1 MKEIQFEN
9 KKLYSVVEVGKI
21 LGIGKA
27 RVYKLIKDG
36 RLPAMNLGGLKIR
49 KEALDNFLDGFK
61 RSNGHNISNLRTK
74 QPIQCKVKAI
84 GDNIRWLLS

>member
-1 MKEIQFEN
+1 MKHIQFEN

-36 RLPAMNLGGLKIR
+36 RLSAMNLGGLKIR
-49 KEALDNFLDGFK
+49 KEALDNFLDSYESF
-61 RSNGHNISNLRTK
+61 
-74 QPIQCKVKAI
+74 
-84 GDNIRWLLS
+84 

>member
-1 MKEIQFEN
+1 MKDIQFEY

-36 RLPAMNLGGLKIR
+36 NLPAMNLGGLKVR
-49 KEALDNFLDGFK
+49 KEALEDFLDGYE
-61 RSNGHNISNLRTK
+61 SI
-74 QPIQCKVKAI
+74 
-84 GDNIRWLLS
+84 

>member
-1 MKEIQFEN
+1 MKDTQFEN

-36 RLPAMNLGGLKIR
+36 RLSAMNLGGLKIR
-49 KEALDNFLDGFK
+49 KEALDNFLDSYESF
-61 RSNGHNISNLRTK
+61 
-74 QPIQCKVKAI
+74 
-84 GDNIRWLLS
+84 

>member
-1 MKEIQFEN
+1 MKDIQFEN

-36 RLPAMNLGGLKIR
+36 RLAAMNLGGLKIR
-49 KEALDNFLDGFK
+49 KEALDNFLDSYESF
-61 RSNGHNISNLRTK
+61 
-74 QPIQCKVKAI
+74 
-84 GDNIRWLLS
+84 

>member
-1 MKEIQFEN
+1 MKDLQFEN

-36 RLPAMNLGGLKIR
+36 RLSAMNLGGLKIR
-49 KEALDNFLDGFK
+49 KEALDNFLDSYESF
-61 RSNGHNISNLRTK
+61 
-74 QPIQCKVKAI
+74 
-84 GDNIRWLLS
+84 

>member
-9 KKLYSVVEVGKI
+9 KKLYSVAEVGKI

-36 RLPAMNLGGLKIR
+36 NLPAMNLGGLNVR
-49 KEALDNFLDGFK
+49 KEALEDFLDCYE
-61 RSNGHNISNLRTK
+61 SI
-74 QPIQCKVKAI
+74 
-84 GDNIRWLLS
+84 

>member
-1 MKEIQFEN
+1 MKDIQFEN

-36 RLPAMNLGGLKIR
+36 RLSAMNLGGLKIR
-49 KEALDNFLDGFK
+49 KEALDNFLDSYESF
-61 RSNGHNISNLRTK
+61 
-74 QPIQCKVKAI
+74 
-84 GDNIRWLLS
+84 

>member
-1 MKEIQFEN
+1 MKDIQFEN

-36 RLPAMNLGGLKIR
+36 RLSAMNLGGLKIR
-49 KEALDNFLDGFK
+49 KEALDNFLDSYERF
-61 RSNGHNISNLRTK
+61 
-74 QPIQCKVKAI
+74 
-84 GDNIRWLLS
+84 

>member
-1 MKEIQFEN
+1 MKDMQFEN

-36 RLPAMNLGGLKIR
+36 RLSAMNLGGLKIR
-49 KEALDNFLDGFK
+49 KEALDNFLDSYESF
-61 RSNGHNISNLRTK
+61 
-74 QPIQCKVKAI
+74 
-84 GDNIRWLLS
+84 

>member
-1 MKEIQFEN
+1 MKDIQFEN

-49 KEALDNFLDGFK
+49 KEALEDFLYGYE
-61 RSNGHNISNLRTK
+61 SI
-74 QPIQCKVKAI
+74 
-84 GDNIRWLLS
+84 

>member
-9 KKLYSVVEVGKI
+9 KKLYSVGEVGKI

-36 RLPAMNLGGLKIR
+36 YLPAMNLGGLKVRRETI
-49 KEALDNFLDGFK
+49 DDFLSKYDGG
-61 RSNGHNISNLRTK
+61 N
-74 QPIQCKVKAI
+74 VVV
-84 GDNIRWLLS
+84 

>member
-1 MKEIQFEN
+1 MKDIQFEN

-36 RLPAMNLGGLKIR
+36 NLPAMNLGGLKIR
-49 KEALDNFLDGFK
+49 KEALDNFLDSYESF
-61 RSNGHNISNLRTK
+61 
-74 QPIQCKVKAI
+74 
-84 GDNIRWLLS
+84 

>member
-1 MKEIQFEN
+1 MKDIQFEN

-36 RLPAMNLGGLKIR
+36 RLSAMNLGGLKIR

>member
-49 KEALDNFLDGFK
+49 KEALDNFL
-61 RSNGHNISNLRTK
+61 NGYESF
-74 QPIQCKVKAI
+74 
-84 GDNIRWLLS
+84 

>member
-21 LGIGKA
+21 LGISKA

-36 RLPAMNLGGLKIR
+36 NLPAMNLGGLKVR
-49 KEALDNFLDGFK
+49 KDALEDFLDGYE
-61 RSNGHNISNLRTK
+61 SI
-74 QPIQCKVKAI
+74 
-84 GDNIRWLLS
+84 

>member
-36 RLPAMNLGGLKIR
+36 NLPAMNLGGLKIR
-49 KEALDNFLDGFK
+49 KEALDNFLDGYE
-61 RSNGHNISNLRTK
+61 SI
-74 QPIQCKVKAI
+74 
-84 GDNIRWLLS
+84 

>member
-36 RLPAMNLGGLKIR
+36 RLSAMNLGGLKIR
-49 KEALDNFLDGFK
+49 KEALDNFLDSYESF
-61 RSNGHNISNLRTK
+61 
-74 QPIQCKVKAI
+74 
-84 GDNIRWLLS
+84 

>member
-49 KEALDNFLDGFK
+49 KEALDNFLDGYE
-61 RSNGHNISNLRTK
+61 SI
-74 QPIQCKVKAI
+74 
-84 GDNIRWLLS
+84 

>member
-1 MKEIQFEN
+1 MKDIQFEN

-49 KEALDNFLDGFK
+49 KEALEDFLDGYE
-61 RSNGHNISNLRTK
+61 SI
-74 QPIQCKVKAI
+74 
-84 GDNIRWLLS
+84 